1 MILSVRT
8 FGYFVWLLA
17 GNQWRQTSRLKREK
31 PSYSLTN
38 VAKARGHITQ
48 RRNPLPVPRF
58 RARAAADRIIYI
70 DSIGIRRL
78 LQQRTEMVPGTI
90 YKDEPYKACLYCTPY
105 KDKQGQ
111 PNTRR
116 KKCDLG
122 SNQEPMRVRFGGGVG
137 CVFLAVF
144 LAVSTSASGSRG
156 VSNRFHS
163 VPSI

>member
-1 MILSVRT
+1 
-8 FGYFVWLLA
+8 
-17 GNQWRQTSRLKREK
+17 
-31 PSYSLTN
+31 
-38 VAKARGHITQ
+38 
-48 RRNPLPVPRF
+48 
-58 RARAAADRIIYI
+58 
-70 DSIGIRRL
+70 
-78 LQQRTEMVPGTI
+78 MVPGTI

-163 VPSI
+163 VPSIWPSHEEMVDQVQTEQSRLGRGQRYFNIHSAWHRHFTQKWLMPQHHHFRPAGLWTNSWYYRKSG